1 MKLYRNTTSYTA
13 RRRSRRGF
21 TLVELIVVLMI
32 IAILAAIGVSS
43 IVGYIKKSRFDKN
56 EQYAITIYQTAQNIV
71 SQKVSNGTIEVWIKN
86 IPGIELPSLSTEN
99 TQTDAS
105 AHCTVALTYN
115 PKSSGNAED
124 KYIYEFLAPYFYDT
138 LVFNGTLAVEFDISA
153 INDNGV
159 IVYSASV
166 KSAFFSIENSVS
178 SGWDPAYCVEDDT
191 PTVDGLPV
199 RTASFRFLTS
209 HVGYFDG
216 TEASAKPV
224 NITPVYLPQSTT
236 YELDGHIIA
245 GSDAQGYLFNF
256 RNGETLDVSWAIF
269 DEDGKAHDF
278 HKENIIIS
286 LFDIDSVS
294 QTSASP
300 TPIATISIDWSEG
313 APISY
318 ETLKTSSQETVTY
331 EYINNMYTIT
341 RTTVEGTVSASVNGH
356 ELRFPITISKVVND
370 GRIGCPD
377 PDIGYYEYTLSLDC
391 MMERSYDS
399 YFNNR
404 DNYANRYG
412 SERLFGR
419 GDITPRNIYA
429 TISGSATTY
438 SLNDAGQSSGSTL
451 PIGGTTNEPVY
462 AARAINDPVYLDRVE
477 NSRDGHITYVYTVR
491 DHAAEFDGADSK
503 NEEKTITGKCV
514 VNTLFGDLRYGRSV
528 TTSSGG
534 ATTTIYG
541 SVWDNTRDVVITSY
555 RHLYNIRNIGNATAT
570 FRIVRN
576 LNWYYHIGNNYAS
589 EVKVFQPYSQ
599 GQAYRFR
606 SPAVGGNLMT
616 VSFPA
621 LGELKSG
628 QTLMS
633 MSVAGGTTYSI
644 NNVQLRKRSFL
655 NSDGSYG
662 LICKNS
668 GVIYNIYT
676 NNLNLVM
683 IDFAGEGVGC
693 DYDSIGNS
701 SITSISKTNENI
713 NKPVGGLV
721 GINQGLVGSSA
732 TNLAESSNTIVMN
745 NTVVMAGNY
754 WNCGGSKDVGGV
766 IGKNNGR
773 NSGSESTYGVIRLTG
788 SFAVLGCK
796 NVGGI
801 IGYDEANIG
810 ARLVV
815 VGSTG
820 TSEFVFPE
828 LNFDG
833 HRLTPSCIVASP
845 YMVGGAIGKVDGARE
860 FTYGVSGVSVTGP
873 DNNGGLTFN
882 RLNDDDYQISVV
894 LPDDSLLLGLNI
906 GTDGYVGGAIGHLVN
921 GNGERLNIRIRNNGN
936 IIAQGDKARNY
947 GGAIGYF
954 ELSNN
959 KHIRN
964 IYVDVIN
971 SDGSS
976 IGSFSVDSSK
986 ALRAGGAIGIINSTV
1001 DNSDV
1006 TFMINAVNDGCI
1018 VSYGQDTGA
1027 GGAIGAIE
1035 GSFVKSKFII
1045 SAINGENS
1053 QIVSIWNP
1061 GGNKSRGTGG
1071 AVGGIKDGDATKIYL
1086 SEDSIVYAENS
1097 GIISGSDYVGGTIGL
1112 VPANAG
1118 RVYAVN
1124 HNGSII
1130 GRDYTGGAIG
1140 IQYKNQSGIIQSVLN
1155 GTTVSG
1161 RDYVGGAT
1169 GDVNSQYGTIR
1180 STLNGANISGS
1191 GSTGYVGG
1199 TSGRIQNFYENSLLK
1214 TIVDGNSSVNSAG
1227 SYVGGVVG
1235 YVKNADAGTN
1245 GTVELVGDSTV
1256 PVLNVS
1262 SQGDYVGGT
1271 IGQLES
1277 AFSISTI
1284 IRMPD
1289 QSPANGLV
1297 MRVSGKNNV
1306 GGSLGYINISD
1317 GTKVIDV
1324 DLLVVLHPQS
1334 YIKASGYN
1342 VGGAIGKINTSG
1354 GNYTGSI
1361 TVKSIMGSVS
1371 EETSIIRGKYNVG
1384 GAVGLFN
1391 AVTYCEVN
1399 SGCLIKVDFV
1409 LSGWRISASGSDENS
1424 NSSVGG
1430 VVGEFRGFD
1439 NNNLGNSSVAI
1450 PVTAYLGSSS
1460 VTGAGNN
1467 VGGAIGKNHLRNS
1480 AINVTTTTGC
1490 VIEGANNVGGAI
1502 GLNELDV
1509 LGVSTQI
1516 TGNVTGS
1523 GNNVGG
1529 VIGNNKALVNGAIT
1543 ATINGNINGAGDSI
1557 GGAIGYN
1564 NYGIGYA
1571 VTVNLTGGVSGNS
1584 NVGGVIGYNDSV
1596 DIALAD
1602 STATVI
1608 SATINGSITGT
1619 GDNVGGGL
1627 GHIKN
1632 NTVTGVVS
1640 VTFQSSS
1647 TGTENNV
1654 TGNNNVGGI
1663 IGFNEGTTFSS
1674 GISSSIP
1681 AGCKVEGKGYVGGAI
1696 GNNQGILTS
1705 VQSTVDGLISGT
1717 AVTGCVSGAIG
1728 YNTRSISSVTS
1739 TINSNGKVQASGDNV
1754 GGAIG
1759 LNEAAVST
1767 ISVTSS
1773 GSITG
1778 EGRIGGAVGYN
1789 KGALEYITATINGAV
1804 TGAGTSGD
1812 VGGAIGYNEA
1822 NIIGRQ
1828 DSTGNVVAIA
1838 VVLNGSVT
1846 SLNSDGSARYDNV
1859 GGGIGHTKNNTI
1871 SGNITVTLGSTARVE
1886 GNNNIGGLIGFNE
1899 GTSMSKTLT
1908 CMIPVNCMVRGY
1920 GSNGRVG
1927 GVIGYNN
1934 GSLVDVVSVINGS
1947 VRSVNGGYVGGAIGY
1962 HYNAK
1967 ITGTIDVTIS
1977 GTVSSATEDSSG
1989 ATTVSYDYVGGAIGY
2004 CEDNN
2009 KAPKNTVNILKV
2021 KLEGNAVVEGKN
2033 YVGGVLGFTSCNI
2046 ESVSSEVTGSSQ
2058 IIGVNCVGG
2067 AIGLARAFVGQS
2079 GNDVFDGKATGRI
2092 SNVSVTISADYA
2104 LTGITCIGGA
2114 IGQTG
2119 DKIDADRY
2127 YSAVMMNVNCEINSR
2142 YLFDPVATG
2151 TDVGDMACAGGVI
2164 GRIGEGRVES
2174 ITLSGTGGACNIDS
2188 DIFGS
2193 EYPYNGPVV
2202 SYPNTVLVAARG
2214 QSVGGIIGQVG
2225 MSEAINQSSAAQ
2237 NVTISKI
2244 VVDGSI
2250 NLCVISVNGADRIGG
2265 WIGCGL
2271 GSSGGFGNR
2280 SESDYSS
2287 SPATFDVDNVRL
2299 VYSQGSCVGGFCGF
2313 SRTWDN
2319 SRIPATYADVVV
2331 TLNDANI
2338 IGRASVGGALGYT
2351 YRSYFKRGQITV
2363 TLHGRT
2369 NIGDITGNA
2378 MPGDSHVYPSIC
2390 YEAGGAI
2397 GRFDT
2402 SKSNFNVPIRVYF
2415 DGSLCRVWAGGG
2427 SSSQNAYGVGGVFGS
2442 IRNATHSFNAD
2453 AQMIVKPVEPVSS
2466 SSADQMLVYSRYS
2479 NAGGVIGYIDNA
2491 ALDRYS
2497 SAHPSYAL
2505 NVLVQCDNDSG
2516 AAGGFVGRMT
2526 NMNGRTITR
2535 CFFTGSAG
2543 SVVGG
2548 GSSTIAG
2555 GFVGDMGSGS
2565 ITNCYTTATVR
2576 NPSGSNTGGFA
2587 GRISAGSVS
2596 NCYVGGHTYSG
2607 AYLDSEG
2614 NISGYQNVGGF
2625 VGAVSGSATISDSYT
2640 TASVR
2645 GTGNNIG
2652 GFVGQSSGSCTI
2664 KNNYCTGL
2672 VIGNGSYVGAF
2683 AGYAYDV
2690 GKFTGTNR
2698 ALYPVN
2704 TNRSLI
2710 GSSNDSGVIVW
2721 ANSYSDI
2728 NTAGTRYTAVPF
2740 DASLAGASFPY
2751 RAVLDNTHHGDWP
2764 VITNTGTRNL
2774 SSATIEFIDVDYDEE
2789 GRPVFVYDPAG
2800 LDLSNHVRVTY
2811 PGVTDPL
2818 TFGEDYILIYN
2829 QTADVGELSVVVA
2842 ANPSKADNDYY
2853 GAKTANYIV
2862 TEASLATDAVVVS
2875 IEPGYDE
2882 EGNPLYFGYDAAGN
2896 LVPMS
2901 EDEGGY
2907 PAYVYTGAAI
2917 DPTVT
2922 VTYRVGDVEYTLT
2935 PNSDFY
2941 LSYDRSNID
2950 ISSDGYITVTITG
2963 YGNYKDNALTTL
2975 RFVII
2980 GIDIADAD
2988 VTLTGA
2994 TAEDL
2999 VYDGNPK
3006 TPGVIL
3012 RIGGQTR
3019 REGVDYKVEYRDNVN
3034 QGTASVVITGIGILR
3049 GTYIAPYEITT
3060 ADNSWDVAPSIEGWT
3075 WDGTN
3080 VEITERCT
3088 AGIPHFGLPSDVHYE
3103 VYSDAA
3109 CELRVPYDTITGAG
3123 DYYLKVYV
3131 EDGIVTT
3138 EDGIVTTEDEV
3149 EHLNY
3154 HRLEVILP
3162 FTVEPFNI
3170 SVNEGVEVFI
3180 TPDSYCVDGGRPV
3193 VPQSIVVIAP
3203 VGEPVPIIYDED
3215 GTPGYEEDG
3224 DFVALPVGVT
3234 LYYKLA
3240 EELVPVIYDEDG
3252 TPGYD
3257 EDGTFVPIPS
3267 GATLYG
3273 YKPLVEDTDYSVNC
3287 INNTNVGNAVAVITG
3302 INNFAGVRRVNYTIR
3317 NPIVTFHWQNGDPE
3331 TTEESSVLYNK
3342 PVTAPEVITRDGYR
3356 FIGWY
3361 TDSDCTDGNEYRF
3374 DTHVVTDIEL
3384 YAKWIRQYTV
3394 TFVTATIEGATDV
3407 PSVNPITADEGTLIE
3422 NPGEVEYVGYHIVG
3436 WYTAPDFSEAS
3447 RVVYPFELDHDYRLY
3462 AKWELNT
3469 YTVTFDW
3476 QHAGAITTDTVNHG
3490 DAVSKPDDEDA
3501 PEYEG
3506 HGVYGWYI
3514 DPQCTTEYNF
3524 DTPVTSGITIYAR
3537 WKSLWTVTFNTQGG
3551 SLPDPVTVFDG
3562 ETIAEPDD
3570 PERTGYTFIG
3580 WYVDPECTN
3589 PFDFGSTIG
3598 KNYELYAKW
3607 EINKYSVTFI
3617 SNGGSPVAPQTV
3629 EYNSTVSEPQEPT
3642 LEGYT
3647 FVGWYTD
3654 EGLTE
3659 EYNFA
3664 TPVVDDVTLYAK
3676 WVHRITFV
3684 LGGGEPNI
3692 DIDVPHG
3699 GTAAAPQQDPSRE
3712 GYRFTGW
3719 YEDPSCTKP
3728 FSFDVTIETNYTLYA
3743 GWEEE

>member
-1 MKLYRNTTSYTA
+1 MTLGPRAPILYLIIEKYALPWRIVFKAEEEGTMKLYRNTTSYTA

-71 SQKVSNGTIEVWIKN
+71 SQKVSNGTIEDWIID

-115 PKSSGNAED
+115 PKSSGNDED

-138 LVFNGTLAVEFDISA
+138 SVFNGTLAVEFDISA

-178 SGWDPAYCVEDDT
+178 SGWDPEYCVEDGT
-191 PTVDGLPV
+191 ATVDGLPV

-216 TEASAKPV
+216 TEASAKPM

-236 YELDGHIIA
+236 YELDGHIVA

-269 DEDGKAHDF
+269 DNDGTAHDV
-278 HKENIIIS
+278 HNENIIIS
-286 LFDIDSVS
+286 LFDADNND
-294 QTSASP
+294 QL
-300 TPIATISIDWSEG
+300 ATISLDWSETPAVNYQSLKSLYG
-313 APISY
+313 
-318 ETLKTSSQETVTY
+318 ETTTY
-331 EYINNMYTIT
+331 EYINNRDQIV
-341 RTTVEGTVSASVNGH
+341 RTSVEGTVSASVNGQ
-356 ELRFPITISKVVND
+356 ELRFPITISKVVHD

-377 PDIGYYEYTLSLDC
+377 PNIGYYEYTLSLDC
-391 MMERSYDS
+391 MMERSYDT
-399 YFNNR
+399 
-404 DNYANRYG
+404 DNSRY
-412 SERLFGR
+412 SFIRTFGT
-419 GDITPRNIYA
+419 GNAPRNIYA

-438 SLNDAGQSSGSTL
+438 SLNDVGQSTGSTL

-477 NSRDGHITYVYTVR
+477 NREGHITYVYTVR

-514 VNTLFGDLRYGRSV
+514 VNTLFGDLRYSRSV
-528 TTSSGG
+528 VTSSGG
-534 ATTTIYG
+534 ATDTISG
-541 SVWDNTRDVVITSY
+541 SVWGSATDSIRDVVITSY

-644 NNVQLRKRSFL
+644 NNVQLRWKSFTS
-655 NSDGSYG
+655 SDGQYG

-668 GVIYNIYT
+668 GIICNIYT
-676 NNLNLVM
+676 NNLNLIM
-683 IDFAGEGVGC
+683 TDYSGEG
-693 DYDSIGNS
+693 IGNDYS
-701 SITSISKTNENI
+701 SISSSNDVTITTSGATAPGN
-713 NKPVGGLV
+713 NKPVGGLIGYNV
-721 GINQGLVGSSA
+721 GLVGSSDSNLDES
-732 TNLAESSNTIVMN
+732 TNTIEMRNTIVM
-745 NTVVMAGNY
+745 AGGY
-754 WNCGGSKDVGGV
+754 WICGEYNDGVGGV
-766 IGKNNGR
+766 IGKNEGR
-773 NSGSESTYGVIRLTG
+773 NNKSESVYGVIRLTG
-788 SFAVLGCK
+788 NFAVLGG
-796 NVGGI
+796 NHVGGI
-801 IGYDEANIG
+801 IGRDRANVG

-815 VGSTG
+815 DGRPSSS
-820 TSEFVFPE
+820 SEFIFPVIT
-828 LNFDG
+828 NNNNA
-833 HRLTPSCIVASP
+833 RPSCIIAARYYAGGAVGTVEGSYSFSYGVSDVTVTGPADNGALTFRQLGDSDYQIDVILP
-845 YMVGGAIGKVDGARE
+845 GNSLILGINNNSNGHVGGAIGY
-860 FTYGVSGVSVTGP
+860 FL
-873 DNNGGLTFN
+873 NGK
-882 RLNDDDYQISVV
+882 DDCLS
-894 LPDDSLLLGLNI
+894 
-906 GTDGYVGGAIGHLVN
+906 
-921 GNGERLNIRIRNNGN
+921 IRVRNSGN
-936 IIAQGDKARNY
+936 IIGQGNKARNY
-947 GGAIGYF
+947 GGAIGY
-954 ELSNN
+954 
-959 KHIRN
+959 
-964 IYVDVIN
+964 YQVN
-971 SDGSS
+971 SDTYVRNVYLDVVNYVSS
-976 IGSFSVDSSK
+976 NIGSFSKTSS
-986 ALRAGGAIGIINSTV
+986 ATLRAGGAVGLFESNKLLEDYSLTINIE
-1001 DNSDV
+1001 N
-1006 TFMINAVNDGCI
+1006 NGLI
-1018 VSYGQDTGA
+1018 VAYGGDPGS
-1027 GGAIGAIE
+1027 GGAIGAMNN
-1035 GSFVKSKFII
+1035 SFKGKLII
-1045 SAINGENS
+1045 SAVNQSTSNIVGLYSGSGGYRGSGGAIGGISDGNNMQISENSVIYAENRGNINGYDNVGGATGS
-1053 QIVSIWNP
+1053 AVSNFGKIYAVNY
-1061 GGNKSRGTGG
+1061 GKITGRNYTGG
-1071 AVGGIKDGDATKIYL
+1071 AVGRHYRNQYGSIQSIMVGAT
-1086 SEDSIVYAENS
+1086 
-1097 GIISGSDYVGGTIGL
+1097 ISGG
-1112 VPANAG
+1112 N
-1118 RVYAVN
+1118 
-1124 HNGSII
+1124 
-1130 GRDYTGGAIG
+1130 
-1140 IQYKNQSGIIQSVLN
+1140 
-1155 GTTVSG
+1155 
-1161 RDYVGGAT
+1161 YVGGAV
-1169 GDVNSQYGTIR
+1169 GNVVNQYGTIL
-1180 STLNGANISGS
+1180 SILSDGTIYGLKGTSGQ
-1191 GSTGYVGG
+1191 TGTYVGG
-1199 TSGRIQNFYENSLLK
+1199 AAGKIENFYDGSSVK
-1214 TIVDGNSSVNSAG
+1214 TVVEGNSSVSGEGA
-1227 SYVGGVVG
+1227 YVGGVIGDCIV
-1235 YVKNADAGTN
+1235 ADTGTT
-1245 GTVELVGDSTV
+1245 GVIELSGDSTV
-1256 PVLNVS
+1256 PVFTVTS
-1262 SQGDYVGGT
+1262 TGSQVGGV
-1271 IGQLES
+1271 IGRLYS
-1277 AFSISTI
+1277 AVVNSVIVKT
-1284 IRMPD
+1284 PD
-1289 QSPANGLV
+1289 QSPANGLI
-1297 MRVSGKNNV
+1297 MKVSGVNDV
-1306 GGSLGYINISD
+1306 GGAIGYLQGKEDINVNVS
-1317 GTKVIDV
+1317 
-1324 DLLVVLHPQS
+1324 VVLHPHS
-1334 YIKASGYN
+1334 YVKGSGCD
-1342 VGGAIGKINTSG
+1342 VGGAIGKIDRDSNNRKYS
-1354 GNYTGSI
+1354 GSI
-1361 TVKSIMGSVS
+1361 TVRSIMGTASEGTSVIQGS
-1371 EETSIIRGKYNVG
+1371 YYVG
-1384 GAVGLFN
+1384 GAVGYWGWPY
-1391 AVTYCEVN
+1391 TYRDEN
-1399 SGCLIKVDFV
+1399 SSDAIKVDFS
-1409 LSGWRISASGSDENS
+1409 LSPWTVKATGKTGNDSC
-1424 NSSVGG
+1424 VGG
-1430 VVGEFRGFD
+1430 AIGYFANAVGD
-1439 NNNLGNSSVAI
+1439 SSTAI
-1450 PVTAYLGSSS
+1450 PVTVILGSSN
-1460 VTGAGNN
+1460 VIGAGNN
-1467 VGGAIGKNHLRNS
+1467 VGGAIGQNK
-1480 AINVTTTTGC
+1480 AK
-1490 VIEGANNVGGAI
+1490 GGT
-1502 GLNELDV
+1502 LY
-1509 LGVSTQI
+1509 VSSTAGSKI
-1516 TGNVTGS
+1516 TGAD
-1523 GNNVGG
+1523 NVGG
-1529 VIGNNKALVNGAIT
+1529 VIGSNESSVLSVTTQIVGDITGSVYVGGAIGKNTASALVEGVINSTIT
-1543 ATINGNINGAGDSI
+1543 GNITGSGNYV

-1564 NYGIGYA
+1564 KSIISYA
-1571 VTVNLTGGVSGNS
+1571 ITVNLIGKVSGVSD
-1584 NVGGVIGYNDSV
+1584 VGGVIGYNDSV

-1705 VQSTVDGLISGT
+1705 VQSTVDGVISGT

-1822 NIIGRQ
+1822 SINGRQ

-1934 GSLVDVVSVINGS
+1934 GSIVDVVSVINGS
-1947 VRSVNGGYVGGAIGY
+1947 VISVNGGYVGGAIGY

-2009 KAPKNTVNILKV
+2009 KAPTNTVNILKV

-2067 AIGLARAFVGQS
+2067 AIGLARAYVGQT
-2079 GNDVFDGKATGRI
+2079 GNSVFDGTATGKI

-2119 DKIDADRY
+2119 DKIDGSRY

-2225 MSEAINQSSAAQ
+2225 MSEAINQANSQ

-2244 VVDGSI
+2244 IIDGSI

-2280 SESDYSS
+2280 SEDDYNDTSKR
-2287 SPATFDVDNVRL
+2287 AVFDVDNVRL
-2299 VYSQGSCVGGFCGF
+2299 VYSRGSCVGGFCGF
-2313 SRTWDN
+2313 SRSYDN
-2319 SRIPATYADVVV
+2319 NIPATFADVIVS
-2331 TLNDANI
+2331 LNDANI
-2338 IGRASVGGALGYT
+2338 IGSSGVGGAIGYAQ
-2351 YRSYFKRGQITV
+2351 RSYFKKGQITV
-2363 TLHGRT
+2363 YLYGRT

-2378 MPGDSHVYPSIC
+2378 MPGDTNVYPSIC

-2397 GRFDT
+2397 GRFNT
-2402 SKSNFNVPIRVYF
+2402 TKNNFNVPIRVYF
-2415 DGSLCRVWAGGG
+2415 EGSLCRIWAGGG
-2427 SSSQNAYGVGGVFGS
+2427 SSSQNSYGVGGVFGS
-2442 IRNATHSFNAD
+2442 IINASNAFNAS
-2453 AQMIVKPVEPVSS
+2453 ARIIVEPLPT
-2466 SSADQMLVYSRYS
+2466 SSAGQLLVYSRYS
-2479 NAGGVIGYIDNA
+2479 NAGGAIGYVNK
-2491 ALDRYS
+2491 ALLNNYTS
-2497 SAHPSYAL
+2497 SSTSYAA
-2505 NVLVQCDNDSG
+2505 NVRVECSNNSG
-2516 AAGGFVGRMT
+2516 SAGGFVGRVSNNADNKFKYCYCIGT
-2526 NMNGRTITR
+2526 TVVA
-2535 CFFTGSAG
+2535 TGSSA
-2543 SVVGG
+2543 S
-2548 GSSTIAG
+2548 AG
-2555 GFVGDMGSGS
+2555 GFVGYMDNGTISY
-2565 ITNCYTTATVR
+2565 CYTTSTVS
-2576 NPSGSNTGGFA
+2576 NISGSYTGGFG
-2587 GRISAGSVS
+2587 GRVVS
-2596 NCYVGGHTYSG
+2596 GTIEKCYVGGHTYGG

-2728 NTAGTRYTAVPF
+2728 NTSGTRYTAVPF
-2740 DASLAGASFPY
+2740 DASLAGASFPFT
-2751 RAVLDNTHHGDWP
+2751 AVIDSTHHGDWP
-2764 VITNTGTRNL
+2764 IITNTGTRNL
-2774 SSATIEFIDVDYDEE
+2774 SLADIEFIDVEFDEQ
-2789 GRPVFVYDPAG
+2789 GRPVFEFDPAG
-2800 LDLSNHVRVTY
+2800 LDLANHIRVTY

-2818 TFGEDYILIYN
+2818 VYDEDYVLVYDR
-2829 QTADVGELSVVVA
+2829 TSGVGEASVVVV

-2950 ISSDGYITVTITG
+2950 ISSDGYITVTVTG
-2963 YGNYKDNALTTL
+2963 YGNYKDNAITTL

-3019 REGVDYKVEYRDNVN
+3019 REGVDYTVEYRDNVN

-3060 ADNSWDVAPSIEGWT
+3060 ADNRWDVAPSIEGWV
-3075 WDGTN
+3075 WDGTD
-3080 VEITERCT
+3080 VQITTKCT
-3088 AGIPHFGLPSDVHYE
+3088 EGVPHFGSAGDVNYE
-3103 VYSDAA
+3103 VYRDAGCTMRVAGDIISD
-3109 CELRVPYDTITGAG
+3109 AG

-3131 EDGIVTT
+3131 EDGIVITP
-3138 EDGIVTTEDEV
+3138 DDV

-3154 HRLEVILP
+3154 RRIERILP

-3170 SVNEGVEVFI
+3170 SVSEDVEVLI
-3180 TPDSYCVDGGRPV
+3180 TPDSYCVNGGLPV
-3193 VPQSIVVIAP
+3193 VPDTITVTAVV
-3203 VGEPVPIIYDED
+3203 G
-3215 GTPGYEEDG
+3215 
-3224 DFVALPVGVT
+3224 GV
-3234 LYYKLA
+3234 
-3240 EELVPVIYDEDG
+3240 ERELVEGED
-3252 TPGYD
+3252 YN
-3257 EDGTFVPIPS
+3257 
-3267 GATLYG
+3267 
-3273 YKPLVEDTDYSVNC
+3273 VNC
-3287 INNTNVGNAVAVITG
+3287 INNTNVGEAIAVITG
-3302 INNFAGVRRVNYTIR
+3302 INNYAGVRRATYMIR
-3317 NPIVTFHWQNGDPE
+3317 NPIVSFHYQYGNPE
-3331 TTEESSVLYNK
+3331 TIEEVSVLYNK
-3342 PVTAPEVITRDGYR
+3342 PVERIIITRDGYTFR
-3356 FIGWY
+3356 GWF
-3361 TDSDCTDGNEYRF
+3361 TDPECAEGQEYDFRSN
-3374 DTHVVTDIEL
+3374 VVTDIDL
-3384 YAKWIRQYTV
+3384 YAKWVKQYTV
-3394 TFVTATIEGATDV
+3394 TFVTDTIPGATDI
-3407 PSVNPITADEGTLIE
+3407 PSLNPITVDEGTLIE
-3422 NPGEVEYVGYHIVG
+3422 DPGEVEYVGYHIVG

-3551 SLPDPVTVFDG
+3551 SLFDPVTVFDG
-3562 ETIAEPDD
+3562 ETIEEPDD

-3589 PFDFGSTIG
+3589 PFDFSSTIG

-3617 SNGGSPVAPQTV
+3617 SNGGLPVAPQTV

-3664 TPVVDDVTLYAK
+3664 TPVDDDVTLYAK

-3684 LGGGEPNI
+3684 LRGGGPNI
-3692 DIDVPHG
+3692 DPIDVPHG
-3699 GTAAAPQQDPSRE
+3699 GTAAAPLYPSRE

-3719 YEDPSCTKP
+3719 YEDPSCTNL

>member
-21 TLVELIVVLMI
+21 TLVELIVVLTI
-32 IAILAAIGVSS
+32 LAILAAIGVSS

-56 EQYAITIYQTAQNIV
+56 EQYAITIYQAAQNIV
-71 SQKVSNGTIEVWIKN
+71 SQKVTNGTIEDWIID

-105 AHCTVALTYN
+105 AHRTVALTYN
-115 PKSSGNAED
+115 PNSSGNDED

-138 LVFNGTLAVEFDISA
+138 SVFNGTLTVEFDISA

-178 SGWDPAYCVEDDT
+178 SGWDPEYCVEKGIA
-191 PTVDGLPV
+191 TVDGLPV

-236 YELDGHIIA
+236 YELDGHIVA

-269 DEDGKAHDF
+269 DNDGKAHDV
-278 HKENIIIS
+278 HNENIIIS
-286 LFDIDSVS
+286 LFDAGNND
-294 QTSASP
+294 QL
-300 TPIATISIDWSEG
+300 ATISLDWSETP
-313 APISY
+313 AVNY
-318 ETLKTSSQETVTY
+318 QTLKSLSPYGETTTY
-331 EYINNMYTIT
+331 EYINNRDQIV
-341 RTTVEGTVSASVNGH
+341 RTSVEGTVIASVNGQ
-356 ELRFPITISKVVND
+356 ELRLPITISKVVHD
-370 GRIGCPD
+370 GRTGCPD

-391 MMERSYDS
+391 MMERSYD
-399 YFNNR
+399 NN
-404 DNYANRYG
+404 NSRYSFIRTFSTG
-412 SERLFGR
+412 NA
-419 GDITPRNIYA
+419 PRNIYA

-438 SLNDAGQSSGSTL
+438 SLNDVGQSSGSTL
-451 PIGGTTNEPVY
+451 PIGGTTREPVY

-477 NSRDGHITYVYTVR
+477 NRDGHITYVYTVR

-555 RHLYNIRNIGNATAT
+555 RHLYNIRNIGADTAT

-576 LNWYYHIGNNYAS
+576 LNWYYHVGNNYAS

-606 SPAVGGNLMT
+606 SPVVGGVLKT

-621 LGELKSG
+621 LGELKRG

-633 MSVAGGTTYSI
+633 MSVAGGATYSI
-644 NNVQLRKRSFL
+644 NNVQLRQNSFSS
-655 NSDGSYG
+655 SDSAFG

-668 GVIYNIYT
+668 GTVYNIYT
-676 NNLNLVM
+676 NNLNL
-683 IDFAGEGVGC
+683 ILTNFAGEGVGN
-693 DYDSIGNS
+693 DYS
-701 SITSISKTNENI
+701 SISRTESVSISYSASTSAFTNNA

-721 GINQGLVGSSA
+721 GINVGAVGSSSY
-732 TNLAESSNTIVMN
+732 NLAESSNTIDMRNTIVM
-745 NTVVMAGNY
+745 TGGY
-754 WNCGGSKDVGGV
+754 WVCGANKDVGGV
-766 IGKNNGR
+766 IGKNGDA
-773 NSGSESTYGVIRLTG
+773 NSHYTSECAYGVIRLSG
-788 SFAVLGCK
+788 SFAVLGGK

-801 IGYDEANIG
+801 IGSIEADVG

-815 VGSTG
+815 QGSDSGSDFSFPSVTNNNG
-820 TSEFVFPE
+820 NSEA
-828 LNFDG
+828 L
-833 HRLTPSCIVASP
+833 CIVASGNNA
-845 YMVGGAIGKVDGARE
+845 GGAIGKVTGNYE
-860 FTYGVSGVSVTGP
+860 FTYSVSGVSVTGS
-873 DNNGGLTFN
+873 DIDGALTFS
-882 RLNDDDYQISVV
+882 RLNDDDYQISVDMPAGSM
-894 LPDDSLLLGLNI
+894 LIGLNRNEN
-906 GTDGYVGGAIGHLVN
+906 GQGFVGGAVGHFVN
-921 GNGERLNIRIRNNGN
+921 GKGDDPLNIRVRNRGN
-936 IIAQGDKARNY
+936 IIAGSEAAQNY

-954 ELSNN
+954 DANSNT
-959 KHIRN
+959 
-964 IYVDVIN
+964 YVENMYLDVVN
-971 SDGSS
+971 S
-976 IGSFSVDSSK
+976 IGSNIGAYSDSDWYAS
-986 ALRAGGAIGIINSTV
+986 RSGGAIGSIVTSNNSTTL
-1001 DNSDV
+1001 NKLNLL
-1006 TFMINAVNDGCI
+1006 INAENDGLI
-1018 VSYGQDTGA
+1018 ISSASDPGS
-1027 GGAIGAIE
+1027 GGAIGAIS
-1035 GSFVKSKFII
+1035 GSIEANLMVS
-1045 SAINGENS
+1045 SVNQSNS
-1053 QIVSIWNP
+1053 QIIGITGNNPNPYGVGGAIGGMNAGTGRQITADSIIYAENHGDITGQDRV
-1061 GGNKSRGTGG
+1061 GGAIGTVNTNNGKIFAVNYGTITGLNYTGG
-1071 AVGGIKDGDATKIYL
+1071 AVGYQLSNQNGTIQAVSNGAT
-1086 SEDSIVYAENS
+1086 
-1097 GIISGSDYVGGTIGL
+1097 ISGS
-1112 VPANAG
+1112 N
-1118 RVYAVN
+1118 
-1124 HNGSII
+1124 
-1130 GRDYTGGAIG
+1130 
-1140 IQYKNQSGIIQSVLN
+1140 
-1155 GTTVSG
+1155 
-1161 RDYVGGAT
+1161 YVGGAA
-1169 GDVNSQYGTIR
+1169 GDVSAQYGIIR
-1180 STLNGANISGS
+1180 STLNGANIISSG
-1191 GSTGYVGG
+1191 TNGYVGG
-1199 TSGRIQNFYENSLLK
+1199 AAGRIQGFYDSSTVK
-1214 TIVDGNSSVNSAG
+1214 TIVDGNSTVNGTG

-1262 SQGDYVGGT
+1262 SQGDYVGGS

-1317 GTKVIDV
+1317 GTKEIDV
-1324 DLLVVLHPQS
+1324 DLIVVLHPQS

-1342 VGGAIGKINTSG
+1342 VGGAIGMINTSG
-1354 GNYTGSI
+1354 GNYTGII

-1439 NNNLGNSSVAI
+1439 NNLGNSSVAI

-1460 VTGAGNN
+1460 VTGASNN

-1584 NVGGVIGYNDSV
+1584 NVGGVIGYNYSV

-1632 NTVTGVVS
+1632 NTVTGIVS
-1640 VTFQSSS
+1640 VTFQSGS
-1647 TGTENNV
+1647 TGTENKV

-1674 GISSSIP
+1674 GITSSIP

-1705 VQSTVDGLISGT
+1705 VQSTVDGVISGT

-1728 YNTRSISSVTS
+1728 YNTCSISSVTS

-1822 NIIGRQ
+1822 SIGRQ

-1846 SLNSDGSARYDNV
+1846 SVNSDGSSRYDNV
-1859 GGGIGHTKNNTI
+1859 GGGIGHTKNNSI
-1871 SGNITVTLGSTARVE
+1871 SGKITVTLGSTARVE

-1908 CMIPVNCMVRGY
+1908 CIIPVNCMVRGY

-1934 GSLVDVVSVINGS
+1934 GSLTDVVSVINGS
-1947 VRSVNGGYVGGAIGY
+1947 VRSVNGGNVGGAIGY
-1962 HYNAK
+1962 NFNGK
-1967 ITGTIDVTIS
+1967 ITGTVNVRIN
-1977 GTVSSATEDSSG
+1977 GTVSSVTADG
-1989 ATTVSYDYVGGAIGY
+1989 DGNVIASYDNVGGAIGY
-2004 CEDNN
+2004 CKDS
-2009 KAPKNTVNILKV
+2009 KLTPTNTLQMVTV
-2021 KLEGNAVVEGKN
+2021 TLEGNARVEGRDN
-2033 YVGGVLGFTSCNI
+2033 VGGALGYCENNI
-2046 ESVSSEVTGSSQ
+2046 ESVTTTIEGNSK
-2058 IIGVNCVGG
+2058 VNGRTHVGG
-2067 AIGLARAFVGQS
+2067 AIGWACAQY
-2079 GNDVFDGKATGRI
+2079 GNDSKHYGAAVFNGTCTGRI
-2092 SNVSVTISADYA
+2092 RNVTAIISADYA
-2104 LTGITCIGGA
+2104 ISGSGSCIGGVV
-2114 IGQTG
+2114 GQSG
-2119 DKIDADRY
+2119 DKILENNYFSSCVLVTVTA
-2127 YSAVMMNVNCEINSR
+2127 EINSQ
-2142 YLFDPVATG
+2142 YLFSPTG
-2151 TDVGDMACAGGVI
+2151 TGTSASETACIGGVVGI
-2164 GRIGEGRVES
+2164 LAEGRIDR
-2174 ITLSGTGGACNIDS
+2174 INLRGTGGAVNIDS

-2193 EYPYNGPVV
+2193 DYPYEGPQV
-2202 SYPNTVLVAARG
+2202 SLNNAVLIAAKG
-2214 QSVGGIIGQVG
+2214 QAVGGVVGQVG
-2225 MSEAINQSSAAQ
+2225 LEGFLGDGGNEQ
-2237 NVTISKI
+2237 NVAIAIIDVTEAPQ
-2244 VVDGSI
+2244 
-2250 NLCVISVNGADRIGG
+2250 LCVVSVNGADGIGG
-2265 WIGCGL
+2265 WIGRGL
-2271 GSSGGFGNR
+2271 GRRGGIGYTSDKR
-2280 SESDYSS
+2280 SDY
-2287 SPATFDVDNVRL
+2287 DVNNVRL
-2299 VYSQGSCVGGFCGF
+2299 VYSQGSHVGGFCGY
-2313 SRTWDN
+2313 SLGYSGR
-2319 SRIPATYADVVV
+2319 AETYQPFITV
-2331 TLNDANI
+2331 TLTDANI
-2338 IGRASVGGALGYT
+2338 IGRSAVGGAFG
-2351 YRSYFKRGQITV
+2351 SMNHVYFSGGQIIV
-2363 TLHGRT
+2363 NLNGRT
-2369 NIGDITGNA
+2369 NIGDITDNA
-2378 MPGDSHVYPSIC
+2378 MPGDETPYEPIC

-2397 GRFDT
+2397 GRFDMQT
-2402 SKSNFNVPIRVYF
+2402 YQKQFKAPITVNFN
-2415 DGSLCRVWAGGG
+2415 SSTARVWAGGVAPG
-2427 SSSQNAYGVGGVFGS
+2427 VNYGVGGIFGS
-2442 IRNATHSFNAD
+2442 IIDTTKQFHVNARF
-2453 AQMIVKPVEPVSS
+2453 IVSVAAGLTEYP
-2466 SSADQMLVYSRYS
+2466 LIYSRYS
-2479 NAGGVIGYIDNA
+2479 NAGGVVGYLYNSSFYDNTVN
-2491 ALDRYS
+2491 S
-2497 SAHPSYAL
+2497 SCYASR
-2505 NVLVQCDNDSG
+2505 VTVQCVNG
-2516 AAGGFVGRMT
+2516 AAGGFVGRAESAQ
-2526 NMNGRTITR
+2526 NRTIKY
-2535 CFFTGSAG
+2535 CHFDGIVLSDYG
-2543 SVVGG
+2543 
-2548 GSSTIAG
+2548 IAG
-2555 GFVGDMGSGS
+2555 GFAGYIDN
-2565 ITNCYTTATVR
+2565 ITFTNCYTTATVS
-2576 NPSGSNTGGFA
+2576 NLNGSYTGGFV
-2587 GRISAGSVS
+2587 GNIVRGSITNS
-2596 NCYVGGHTYSG
+2596 YVGGHTYAG
-2607 AYLDSEG
+2607 TYLTNEG
-2614 NISGYQNVGGF
+2614 NISGNSNVGGF
-2625 VGAVSGSATISDSYT
+2625 AGAVTSNATISNCYT
-2640 TASVR
+2640 TASVL
-2645 GTGNNIG
+2645 GTGDNIG
-2652 GFVGQSSGSCTI
+2652 GFVGVSSGNCSI
-2664 KNNYCTGL
+2664 KDNYCTGL
-2672 VIGNGSYVGAF
+2672 VIGDGEAVGTF
-2683 AGYAYDV
+2683 AGYVYNS
-2690 GKFTGTNR
+2690 GRFSGTNR
-2698 ALYPVN
+2698 AVYPIN
-2704 TNRSLI
+2704 PTRYLI
-2710 GSSNDSGVIVW
+2710 GSNNGAGGYNPTANVLW

-2728 NTAGTRYTAVPF
+2728 NKNGTTYTGDPF
-2740 DASLAGASFPY
+2740 DRSLGTSFPY
-2751 RAVLDNTHHGDWP
+2751 RAVTDNTHHGDWP
-2764 VITNTGTRNL
+2764 LISVSGTRNL
-2774 SSATIEFIDVDYDEE
+2774 SEAVIEFYDVLHDAD
-2789 GRPVFVYDPAG
+2789 GTPVFTYDPAG
-2800 LDLSNHVRVTY
+2800 LNLEDHIRVYY
-2811 PGVTDPL
+2811 PGVSEPL
-2818 TFGEDYILIYN
+2818 TDEYILSYN
-2829 QTADVGELSVVVA
+2829 SAAGVGEASVVVV
-2842 ANPSKADNDYY
+2842 ANPNKADNDYY
-2853 GAKTANYIV
+2853 GAISAGYKIS
-2862 TEASLATDAVVVS
+2862 EASLNTDVVTVEIATGV
-2875 IEPGYDE
+2875 YDE
-2882 EGNPLYFGYDAAGN
+2882 HGNPVYYTYDASGN
-2896 LVPMS
+2896 LVPAADG
-2901 EDEGGY
+2901 EEGY
-2907 PAYVYTGAAI
+2907 AAYIYTGAEI
-2917 DPTVT
+2917 NPTVT
-2922 VTYRVGDVEYTLT
+2922 VKYNGHVLT
-2935 PNSDFY
+2935 PTVDYY
-2941 LSYDRSNID
+2941 LTYDRSNIEV
-2950 ISSDGYITVTITG
+2950 SYEGYITVTVTG
-2963 YGNYKDNALTTL
+2963 WGNYKDNANSTL

-2994 TAEDL
+2994 TAADL
-2999 VYDGNPK
+2999 VYDGTEK
-3006 TPGVIL
+3006 RPGVIL

-3019 REGVDYKVEYRDNVN
+3019 TIDVDYTVEYQDNVN
-3034 QGTASVVITGIGILR
+3034 QGTATVVITGIGILR
-3049 GTYIAPYEITT
+3049 GTYTTTFDITT

-3131 EDGIVTT
+3131 

-3407 PSVNPITADEGTLIE
+3407 PSVNPITADEGTIIE
-3422 NPGEVEYVGYHIVG
+3422 DPGEVEYVGYHIVG

-3447 RVVYPFELDHDYRLY
+3447 RVVYSFELDHDYRLY

-3524 DTPVTSGITIYAR
+3524 DTPVTSNITIYAR

-3551 SLPDPVTVFDG
+3551 SHPITVFDG
-3562 ETIAEPDD
+3562 ETIERPDD

-3589 PFDFGSTIG
+3589 PFDFSSTIG
-3598 KNYELYAKW
+3598 TNYELYAKW
-3607 EINKYSVTFI
+3607 EINTYSVTFI
-3617 SNGGSPVAPQTV
+3617 SNGGSEVAPQTV

-3664 TPVVDDVTLYAK
+3664 TPVDDDVTLYAK

-3684 LGGGEPNI
+3684 LRGGEPNI
-3692 DIDVPHG
+3692 YPIDVPHG
-3699 GTAAAPQQDPSRE
+3699 GTAAAPLDPSRE

-3719 YEDPSCTKP
+3719 YEDPSCTNP

-3743 GWEEE
+3743 GWERGVTT